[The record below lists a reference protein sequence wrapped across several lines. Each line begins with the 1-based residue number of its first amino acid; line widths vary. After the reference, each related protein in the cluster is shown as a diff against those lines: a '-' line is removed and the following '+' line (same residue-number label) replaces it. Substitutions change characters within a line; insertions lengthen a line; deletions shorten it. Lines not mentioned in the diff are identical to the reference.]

1 MIVII
6 AVSAGF
12 LRDVDVRVVAGVIA
26 VEVVVVVVVVVMVVV
41 LAGFCGVC
49 RRRTSYW

>member
-26 VEVVVVVVVVVMVVV
+26 VEVVVVVVVVV

>member
-26 VEVVVVVVVVVMVVV
+26 VEVVVVVV

>member
-26 VEVVVVVVVVVMVVV
+26 VEVVVVV

>member
-26 VEVVVVVVVVVMVVV
+26 VEVVVVMVVV

>member
-26 VEVVVVVVVVVMVVV
+26 VEVVVVVVVVVV

>member
-26 VEVVVVVVVVVMVVV
+26 VEVVVVVVVVMVVV

>member
-26 VEVVVVVVVVVMVVV
+26 VEVVVVVVMVVV

>member
-26 VEVVVVVVVVVMVVV
+26 VEVVVVVVVVVVV